1 MRPLY
6 LIIFILL
13 LGTSAVAQDSRVVE
27 GSVNTTPK
35 VYSAEEIQAI
45 RTALD
50 NHPYTKYYDRLI
62 EEYKARMKANVKK
75 YKKVSRE
82 MQKPQYSDPLYFGHK
97 RKPKKRAVGKR
108 KYCKECEIVH

>member
-1 MRPLY
+1 MRLFY
-6 LIIFILL
+6 LIILTLSISI
-13 LGTSAVAQDSRVVE
+13 SASAQDSRVVE
-27 GSVNTTPK
+27 ERTNNAQK

-62 EEYKARMKANVKK
+62 EEYKERMEANVKK
-75 YKKVSRE
+75 YKKMSRE
-82 MQKPQYSDPLYFGHK
+82 MQKPQYSDPMYFGHK